1 MSLRTRSKPVP
12 PVTDSAPAGGGA
24 IAPPPPPA
32 AMRRD
37 VKGLLLR
44 FLPVA
49 VLVVAVLVFGATQ
62 GTNVK
67 WIDLATEALYLGA
80 AAVGLN
86 ILLGY
91 TGLLSLGHAGFLI
104 AGGYAGAVFGPE
116 LMQQSWVPGFV
127 QTNSAWFGL
136 PFAFVVGALMGTV
149 LALMCCHLKGFYL
162 TVVTLAFGA
171 FLPALNEVAREQ
183 LGGSAGRTVEHFA
196 DTRNAILARDNGRA
210 GLYYVAALFLL
221 ATLFVTWNLTRSR
234 WGRAYMAIRESELAA
249 KVSGVNTYWTKVSSF
264 ALSAGIVAVAGWFAA
279 ERYLSVQSGGAA
291 DVQNQS
297 FRLVIMVV
305 IGGMG
310 TIAGPVIGAMSITF
324 FFGLAFVQDTFR
336 NYLGL
341 VFGTLGILT
350 VATAPE
356 GTMGNIRKM
365 VSQARLRRTKR
376 GEATAGRAIP
386 EVAGERARPRPR
398 STEATD
404 TDRPVLDVVGLT
416 KRFGGLTALSDV
428 DIAVQRGTVHALI
441 GPNGSGKS
449 TFVNVVTGLYDP
461 THGRIDVNGEELNEL
476 TPYQRNRAGVAR
488 TFQNLQVWRRMS
500 VVENVLVGAHSRSS
514 VGLTRSL
521 LGTPGS
527 RRSEAELM
535 ERAWGLLHF
544 VGLADRG
551 WDAAGGLA
559 FADQRRLEIARAL
572 VNDPELLLLDEPA
585 AGMHPSE
592 IRALIDL
599 IAEVRAAGITVLL
612 IEHHVELVMGL
623 SDRVSVLDYGMKIAE
638 GTPAEVRTDP
648 KVVAAYLGTD
658 D

>member
-1 MSLRTRSKPVP
+1 
-12 PVTDSAPAGGGA
+12 
-24 IAPPPPPA
+24 
-32 AMRRD
+32 
-37 VKGLLLR
+37 
-44 FLPVA
+44 VA
-49 VLVVAVLVFGATQ
+49 VLVVAILVMGATQ

-91 TGLLSLGHAGFLI
+91 TGLLSLGHAGFII

-116 LMQQSWVPGFV
+116 LMQRSFIPAFV
-127 QTNSAWFGL
+127 QTNAAWFGL

-171 FLPALNEVAREQ
+171 FLPALNEVAKEQ

-196 DTRNAILARDNGRA
+196 DTRNAVLARDNSRA

-221 ATLFVTWNLTRSR
+221 FTLFITWNLTRSR

-249 KVSGVNTYWTKVSSF
+249 KVSGVNTYWAKVSSF

-310 TIAGPVIGAMSITF
+310 TIAGPVIGAVSITA
-324 FFGLAFVQDTFR
+324 FFGLSFVQDTFR

-341 VFGTLGILT
+341 VFGTLGIIT

-365 VSQARLRRTKR
+365 INQAKLRRTKR
-376 GEATAGRAIP
+376 GEGTAGRPIP
-386 EVAGERARPRPR
+386 VVAGELARPRPR
-398 STEATD
+398 AAVDTEH
-404 TDRPVLDVVGLT
+404 VLEVTGLT
-416 KRFGGLTALSDV
+416 KRFGGLTALN
-428 DIAVQRGTVHALI
+428 DIDITVERGTVHALI

-449 TFVNVVTGLYDP
+449 TFVNVVTGLYKA
-461 THGRIDVNGEELNEL
+461 THGRIDVNGEEMNEL
-476 TPYQRNRAGVAR
+476 TAYQRNRAGVAR
-488 TFQNLQVWRRMS
+488 TFQNLQVWRRMT

-514 VGLTRSL
+514 VGLTRSV

-527 RRSEAELM
+527 RRSEAALH

-544 VGLADRG
+544 VGLAERG
-551 WDAAGGLA
+551 WELAGGLA

-572 VNDPELLLLDEPA
+572 VNDPDLLLLDEPA
-585 AGMHPSE
+585 AGMHPTE
-592 IRALIDL
+592 IRDLVDL
-599 IAEVRAAGITVLL
+599 IGQVRSAGVTVLL

-638 GTPAEVRTDP
+638 GTPAEVRVDP
-648 KVVAAYLGTD
+648 KVVTAYLGTED
-658 D
+658 VA

>member
-1 MSLRTRSKPVP
+1 VGVLIV
-12 PVTDSAPAGGGA
+12 A
-24 IAPPPPPA
+24 I
-32 AMRRD
+32 
-37 VKGLLLR
+37 
-44 FLPVA
+44 
-49 VLVVAVLVFGATQ
+49 LVMGATQ

-116 LMQQSWVPGFV
+116 LLHASWVPAFV
-127 QTNSAWFGL
+127 QANSAWFGI
-136 PFAFVVGALMGTV
+136 PFAFVIGALMGTV
-149 LALMCCHLKGFYL
+149 LALMCCHLRGFYL
-162 TVVTLAFGA
+162 TVVTLAFGV
-171 FLPALNEVAREQ
+171 FLPSLNEVAKTQ
-183 LGGSAGRTVEHFA
+183 LGGSAGRTVEHYA
-196 DTRNAILARDNGRA
+196 DTRNVLLAQDNARA
-210 GLYYVAALFLL
+210 GLYYVAAVFLL
-221 ATLFVTWNLTRSR
+221 LTLFVTWNLTRSR

-249 KVSGVNTYWTKVSSF
+249 RVSGVNTYWAKVSSF
-264 ALSAGIVAVAGWFAA
+264 ALSAGIVAVAGWVAA
-279 ERYLSVQSGGAA
+279 ERYLSVQSGGAG

-305 IGGMG
+305 VGGMG
-310 TIAGPVIGAMSITF
+310 TLAGPVIGAFSLTF
-324 FFGLAFVQDTFR
+324 FFGLSFVQDTFR

-341 VFGTLGILT
+341 VFGILGLVS

-356 GTMGNIRKM
+356 GTMGNIRKAIG
-365 VSQARLRRTKR
+365 QARLTRARR
-376 GEATAGRAIP
+376 GETAHLRPVPTVPA
-386 EVAGERARPRPR
+386 EAARPRPR
-398 STEATD
+398 E
-404 TDRPVLDVVGLT
+404 RPAGGGDAAPALEVVGLT

-428 DIAVQRGTVHALI
+428 DLTVERGTVHALI

-449 TFVNVVTGLYDP
+449 TFVNVVSGLYAP
-461 THGRIDVNGEELNEL
+461 THGRIAVNGIEMNEL
-476 TPYQRNRAGVAR
+476 TPYRRNRAGVAR

-500 VVENVLVGAHSRSS
+500 VVENVLVGAHSRSD

-527 RRSEAELM
+527 RRAEAALQ

-544 VGLADRG
+544 VGLEERG
-551 WDAAGGLA
+551 WEPAGGLA

-572 VNDPELLLLDEPA
+572 VNDPDLLLLDEPA

-592 IRALIDL
+592 IRSLVDL
-599 IAEVRAAGITVLL
+599 VGEVRAAGITVLL

-648 KVVAAYLGTD
+648 KVVTAYLGAD
-658 D
+658 EDVA

>member
-1 MSLRTRSKPVP
+1 MATPTVPVPTSTKPEDIAAGPRTRP
-12 PVTDSAPAGGGA
+12 D
-24 IAPPPPPA
+24 I
-32 AMRRD
+32 R
-37 VKGLLLR
+37 GLALR
-44 FLPVA
+44 FLPAAALVIG
-49 VLVVAVLVFGATQ
+49 VLVMGATQ

-136 PFAFVVGALMGTV
+136 PFAFVIGALMGTV
-149 LALMCCHLKGFYL
+149 LALMCCHLRGFYL

-183 LGGSAGRTVEHFA
+183 LGGSAGRTVEHYA
-196 DTRNAILARDNGRA
+196 DTRNALLARDNSRA

-221 ATLFVTWNLTRSR
+221 LTLFVTWNLTRSR

-249 KVSGVNTYWTKVSSF
+249 KVSGVNTYWAKVSSF

-279 ERYLSVQSGGAA
+279 ERYLSVQSGGAG

-310 TIAGPVIGAMSITF
+310 TLAGPVIGAFTITF

-356 GTMGNIRKM
+356 GTMGNIRKAI
-365 VSQARLRRTKR
+365 SQAKLRRARR
-376 GEATAGRAIP
+376 GEATAIRPVPTVTP
-386 EVAGERARPRPR
+386 ELLRPRPR
-398 STEATD
+398 ASADGEDEGTPLLE
-404 TDRPVLDVVGLT
+404 VQGLT
-416 KRFGGLTALSDV
+416 KRFGGLTALVDV
-428 DIAVQRGTVHALI
+428 DIAVDRGTVHALI

-449 TFVNVVTGLYDP
+449 TFVNVVSGLYKP
-461 THGRIDVNGEELNEL
+461 TRGRIEVNGEEVNEL

-488 TFQNLQVWRRMS
+488 TFQNLQVWRRMT
-500 VVENVLVGAHSRSS
+500 VVENVLVGAHSRST

-527 RRSEAELM
+527 RRAEAALD

-551 WDAAGGLA
+551 WEPAGALA

-572 VNDPELLLLDEPA
+572 VNDPDLLLLDEPA

-599 IAEVRAAGITVLL
+599 IDQVRADGITVLL
-612 IEHHVELVMGL
+612 IEHHVDLVMGL

-638 GTPAEVRTDP
+638 GTPAEVRADP
-648 KVVAAYLGTD
+648 QVVTAYLGSED
-658 D
+658 VA

>member
-1 MSLRTRSKPVP
+1 MTTPTIPVP
-12 PVTDSAPAGGGA
+12 TAPDKDAGPRFDV
-24 IAPPPPPA
+24 APRQ
-32 AMRRD
+32 RRD
-37 VKGLLLR
+37 VRGFVLR
-44 FLPVA
+44 FLPVGLLI
-49 VLVVAVLVFGATQ
+49 VGILVFGSSQ

-104 AGGYAGAVFGPE
+104 AGGYAGAVFGPG
-116 LMQQSWVPGFV
+116 LMQASWVPAFV
-127 QTNSAWFGL
+127 QTNSAWFGV
-136 PFAFVVGALMGTV
+136 PFAFVIGALMGTV

-162 TVVTLAFGA
+162 TVVTLAFGV
-171 FLPALNEVAREQ
+171 FLPSLNEVAREQ
-183 LGGSAGRTVEHFA
+183 LGGSAGRTVEHYA
-196 DTRNAILARDNGRA
+196 DTRNAFLARDNSRA
-210 GLYYVAALFLL
+210 GLYYFAALFLL
-221 ATLFVTWNLTRSR
+221 VTIFVTWNLTRSR

-249 KVSGVNTYWTKVSSF
+249 RVSGVNTYWAKVSSF
-264 ALSAGIVAVAGWFAA
+264 ALSAGICSVAGWVAA
-279 ERYLSVQSGGAA
+279 ERYLSVQSGGGG

-305 IGGMG
+305 VGGMG
-310 TIAGPVIGAMSITF
+310 TIAGPIIGAFALTF

-341 VFGTLGILT
+341 VFGVLGLVT

-356 GTMGNIRKM
+356 GTMGNIRKL
-365 VSQARLRRTKR
+365 VDQAKLRRTKR
-376 GEATAGRAIP
+376 GEATATKPIP
-386 EVAGERARPRPR
+386 SVTDEMGEPRPR
-398 STEATD
+398 QHDEALPTD
-404 TDRPVLDVVGLT
+404 LPVLEVVGLT
-416 KRFGGLTALSDV
+416 KRFGGLTALADV
-428 DIAVQRGTVHALI
+428 DLTVRRGTVHALI

-449 TFVNVVTGLYDP
+449 TFVNVVSGLYEASA
-461 THGRIDVNGEELNEL
+461 GRIDVNGAEMNEL
-476 TPYQRNRAGVAR
+476 TPYRRNRVGVAR
-488 TFQNLQVWRRMS
+488 TFQNLQVWRRMT
-500 VVENVLVGAHSRSS
+500 VLENVLVGAHSRST

-527 RRSEAELM
+527 RRDEAALQ

-544 VGLADRG
+544 VGLAERG
-551 WDAAGGLA
+551 WEVAGGLA

-572 VNDPELLLLDEPA
+572 VNDPDLLLLDEPA

-592 IRALIDL
+592 IRDLIDL
-599 IAEVRAAGITVLL
+599 IGKVRDAGITVLL

-623 SDRVSVLDYGMKIAE
+623 SDRVSVLDYGLKIAE

-648 KVVAAYLGTD
+648 NVVKAYLGD
-658 D
+658 EAVS

>member
-1 MSLRTRSKPVP
+1 M
-12 PVTDSAPAGGGA
+12 
-24 IAPPPPPA
+24 
-32 AMRRD
+32 
-37 VKGLLLR
+37 R
-44 FLPVA
+44 FLPAA
-49 VLVVAVLVFGATQ
+49 VLVVAILVMGATQ

-116 LMQQSWVPGFV
+116 LMQKSWIPAFV
-127 QTNSAWFGL
+127 QTNAAWFGL

-149 LALMCCHLKGFYL
+149 LALMCCHLRGFYL

-171 FLPALNEVAREQ
+171 FLPALNEVAKQQ

-196 DTRNAILARDNGRA
+196 DTRNAILARDNSRA
-210 GLYYVAALFLL
+210 GLYYVAAIFLL
-221 ATLFVTWNLTRSR
+221 LTLFVTWNLTRSR

-249 KVSGVNTYWTKVSSF
+249 KVSGVNTYWAKVSSF
-264 ALSAGIVAVAGWFAA
+264 ALSAGIVSVAGWFAA

-310 TIAGPVIGAMSITF
+310 TIAGPVIGALSITV
-324 FFGLAFVQDTFR
+324 FFGLSFVQDTFR

-341 VFGTLGILT
+341 VFGTLGIIT

-356 GTMGNIRKM
+356 GTMGNVRKM
-365 VSQARLRRTKR
+365 VNQARLRRAR
-376 GEATAGRAIP
+376 RDEATAGRAIP
-386 EVAGERARPRPR
+386 VVADELSRPRPR
-398 STEATD
+398 VASEGAVGA
-404 TDRPVLDVVGLT
+404 PVLEVTGLT

-428 DIAVQRGTVHALI
+428 DIVVQPGTVHALI

-449 TFVNVVTGLYDP
+449 TFVNVVTGLYKP
-461 THGRIDVNGEELNEL
+461 TQGRIDVKGAEMNEL

-514 VGLTRSL
+514 VGLTRSV

-527 RRSEAELM
+527 RRAEKALH

-551 WDAAGGLA
+551 WESAGALA

-572 VNDPELLLLDEPA
+572 ASDPELLLLDEPA
-585 AGMHPSE
+585 AGMQ
-592 IRALIDL
+592 
-599 IAEVRAAGITVLL
+599 V
-612 IEHHVELVMGL
+612 
-623 SDRVSVLDYGMKIAE
+623 
-638 GTPAEVRTDP
+638 
-648 KVVAAYLGTD
+648 
-658 D
+658 